1 MVSFAAVFA
10 AQARPQAAGGPA
22 PQTNAGNLHKAR
34 LDAQINHQQAGLLP
48 SVSPDLIASLH
59 WRSIGPYRGGRTRAV
74 AGVPGQPNVFY
85 IGVCNGGVWKT
96 TDYGATWTPI
106 FDDQPTGSIGAIAV
120 AASDPN
126 IVYVGSGEGLHRPDL
141 SVGDGIYK
149 STDAGKTWTHLG
161 LRDGQQIPQL
171 AVDPHDANK
180 VFAAVAGHPYGP
192 NKERGV
198 YRSTDG
204 GQNFQ
209 KVLPTGDA
217 GKHDSAKSD
226 GGKGEGGT
234 GAAGKGDSEKGGN
247 RKDEDGKAEAAQG
260 GTGTG
265 DDENVGASDV
275 LIDPANP
282 EIVYAT
288 LWEAR
293 EGPWENG
300 AWNGAGG
307 GIFKS
312 LDGGLTFQQLAGGL
326 PKDVIQAHIAI
337 AESNPKRLIASVAA
351 KPASVGLYRSDDAGA
366 TWTQITTDPRPAG
379 RIGGGD
385 LSVPRFNPKDQDMII
400 VTSTVTWKSTD
411 GGKTWSGFRGAPGG
425 DDYQNVWI
433 NPSNPQVIIL
443 ASDQGAIV
451 TVNGGETWSSWYN
464 QPTAQMYHV
473 NADNAFPYRV
483 CSGQQE
489 SGSACISSRG
499 NDGEITMREWHPVAA
514 EEYGYVVPDPL
525 DPDLVYGG
533 KLSRYDRRTNQ
544 AQNIA
549 PKAFRAPD
557 YRMLRTEPIVFSPVN
572 PHILYFATNTLWKTA
587 NGGQSWQQ
595 ISPDLTRA
603 TFEVPASV
611 GKYRNE
617 ETAKPIQRGVIY
629 AVAPSPLDIN
639 RIWAGTDDG
648 RIHVTTDGGTHWN
661 EITPPNMTPF
671 QKVSVIEASHFD
683 AQTAYAAIN
692 TLRLDDLRPHILR
705 TRDSGKSWTEI
716 VNGIPTNENVNAVR
730 EDPVR
735 RAMLFAA
742 TERAVYVSFD
752 DGDHWQ
758 SLRLNMAASSVR
770 DVIIKDDDLVAATH
784 GRGFWIMDDITP
796 LRQVDQKATST
807 EAFLFK
813 PQTAIRVRW
822 DMNTDTP
829 LPPDFPAGENPPDGA
844 VIDYYL
850 QSASSSPVTLEIKDA
865 AGKTV
870 RKYSSADKPEPA
882 DPMLNIPAY
891 WVRPPQ
897 TLSAAAGAHRFLWD
911 MHFPN
916 VPGVEAEYPIAAI
929 PHNTAPQPSGPWA
942 MPGQYTVLLTANGKT
957 YSQPLTIKMDPR
969 VKTPLVGL
977 QQQFK
982 LSNDLYVQ
990 LFTLSPAV
998 EQLTGLRKQLKEMQ
1012 PRATGEILAAINAFD
1027 QKLQALGGGAA
1038 RRPGT
1043 GTEPPT
1049 LGGMKT
1055 RFLALFGVLQ
1065 EADVTPSTQAA
1076 AAVADL
1082 QKQLPPLMQRWDA
1095 IKSQD
1100 LPALNKQLK
1109 DASLPEL
1116 KVEAAINAPMATVS
1130 SKDED

>member
-1 MVSFAAVFA
+1 VLSFS
-10 AQARPQAAGGPA
+10 R
-22 PQTNAGNLHKAR
+22 R
-34 LDAQINHQQAGLLP
+34 LMLVGVICTLVVINTLENSTHAQQAPSSKKQSTILNHDLL
-48 SVSPDLIASLH
+48 SSLH
-59 WRSIGPYRGGRTRAV
+59 WRSIGPYRGGRTRGV
-74 AGVPGQPNVFY
+74 AGVPSQPNVFY

-96 TDYGATWTPI
+96 NDYGRTWQPI

-126 IVYVGSGEGLHRPDL
+126 VVYVGSGEGLHRPDL

-171 AVDPHDANK
+171 AVDPHDPNK

-204 GQNFQ
+204 GQNFT
-209 KVLPTGDA
+209 KVLPKSGQSVNENSVNENSKDTN
-217 GKHDSAKSD
+217 SAS
-226 GGKGEGGT
+226 
-234 GAAGKGDSEKGGN
+234 GN
-247 RKDEDGKAEAAQG
+247 
-260 GTGTG
+260 TSTG
-265 DDENVGASDV
+265 DDENIGASDV
-275 LIDPANP
+275 LIDPSNP

-300 AWNGAGG
+300 AWNGTGG

-312 LDGGLTFQQLAGGL
+312 TDGGLTFTQLTGGL
-326 PKDVIQAHIAI
+326 PKDIIQAHIAI
-337 AESNPKRLIASVAA
+337 AESNPKRLIASVAS
-351 KPASVGLYRSDDAGA
+351 KPNSVGLYRSEDAGA
-366 TWTQITTDPRPAG
+366 TWAQITTDTRPAG

-385 LSVPRFNPKDQDMII
+385 LSVPRFNPKDADMVI

-411 GGKTWSGFRGAPGG
+411 GGKTWTGFRGAPGG
-425 DDYQNVWI
+425 DDYQNLWI
-433 NPSNPQVIIL
+433 NPNNPQII
-443 ASDQGAIV
+443 AIVSDQGAII

-473 NADNAFPYRV
+473 NADNAFPYRL

-499 NDGEITMREWHPVAA
+499 NDGEITFRDWHPVAA

-525 DPDLVYGG
+525 DPDVVYGG

-544 AQNIA
+544 AQQVA
-549 PKAFRAPD
+549 PKPFRAPD
-557 YRMLRTEPIVFSPVN
+557 YRVLRTEPIVFSPVD
-572 PHILYFATNTLWKTA
+572 PHILYFAANTLWKTM

-595 ISPDLTRA
+595 ISPDLTRP

-617 ETAKPIQRGVIY
+617 ETAKPTPRGVIY

-648 RIHVTTDGGTHWN
+648 RIHLTLDGGKKWN
-661 EITPPNMTPF
+661 EVTPPNMTAF
-671 QKVSVIEASHFD
+671 QKVSIIEASHFD

-705 TRDSGKSWTEI
+705 TRDSGKTWTET
-716 VNGIPTNENVNAVR
+716 VNGIPANENVNAVR

-735 RAMLFAA
+735 RGMLFAA

-770 DVIIKDDDLVAATH
+770 DVIIKGDDLVAATH
-784 GRGFWIMDDITP
+784 GRGFWILDNITP
-796 LRQVDQKATST
+796 LRQFDQKVTSAD
-807 EAFLFK
+807 AFLFK

-850 QSASSSPVTLEIKDA
+850 QSASSSPVALEIKDS
-865 AGKTV
+865 AGRTV
-870 RKYSSADKPEPA
+870 RKYSSTDKLAPP
-882 DPMLNIPAY
+882 DPMLNIPTY

-897 TLSAAAGAHRFLWD
+897 TLSAAAGTHRFLWD
-911 MHFPN
+911 MHYPD
-916 VPGVEAEYPIAAI
+916 VPGVDAEYPIAAI

-942 MPGQYTVLLTANGKT
+942 LPGQYTIVLTANGKS

-969 VKTPLVGL
+969 VKTLLAGL

-982 LSNDLYVQ
+982 LSNDLYTQ
-990 LFTLSPAV
+990 LLTLSPAA
-998 EQLTGLRKQLKEMQ
+998 EQAGALRKQLKDLQ
-1012 PRATGEILAAINAFD
+1012 SKATGEALAAIKALD
-1027 QKLQALGGGAA
+1027 QKLQALAGSAT
-1038 RRPGT
+1038 RRPGA

-1049 LGGMKT
+1049 LGGLKT
-1055 RFLALFGVLQ
+1055 KFLTLFGVFQ
-1065 EADVTPSTQAA
+1065 EADVAPSTQAA

-1082 QKQLPPLMQRWDA
+1082 QKQLPPLMDRWNA
-1095 IKSQD
+1095 LKAQD
-1100 LPALNKQLK
+1100 VPALNQQLK
-1109 DASLPEL
+1109 GANLPEL
-1116 KVEAAINAPMATVS
+1116 KLESAVLPARATVS

>member
-1 MVSFAAVFA
+1 MFSFFCRFVIIALIAVAASARQRPSATA
-10 AQARPQAAGGPA
+10 ASAF
-22 PQTNAGNLHKAR
+22 KS
-34 LDAQINHQQAGLLP
+34 AQP
-48 SVSPDLIASLH
+48 SQRAVSPSKPQSQTQSSSLSQVDLALLQSLH

-74 AGVPGQPNVFY
+74 AGVPSQPNVFY

-96 TDYGATWTPI
+96 NDYGRTWQPI

-126 IVYVGSGEGLHRPDL
+126 VVYVGSGEGLHRPDL

-171 AVDPHDANK
+171 TVDPRDPNK

-204 GQNFQ
+204 GQNFT
-209 KVLPTGDA
+209 KVLPT
-217 GKHDSAKSD
+217 
-226 GGKGEGGT
+226 T
-234 GAAGKGDSEKGGN
+234 
-247 RKDEDGKAEAAQG
+247 
-260 GTGTG
+260 
-265 DDENVGASDV
+265 DDESIGASDV
-275 LIDPANP
+275 LIDPSNP

-312 LDGGLTFQQLAGGL
+312 TNGGQTFTQLTSGL
-326 PKDVIQAHIAI
+326 PKDIIQAHIAI
-337 AESNPKRLIASVAA
+337 AESNPNRLMASVAS
-351 KPASVGLYRSDDAGA
+351 KPNSVGLYRSDDAGA
-366 TWTQITTDPRPAG
+366 TWAQITTDTRPAG

-385 LSVPRFNPKDQDMII
+385 LSVPRFNPKDADMVI
-400 VTSTVTWKSTD
+400 VTSTVTWKSID
-411 GGKTWSGFRGAPGG
+411 GGKTWTGFRGAPGG
-425 DDYQNVWI
+425 DDYQNLWI
-433 NPSNPQVIIL
+433 NPSNPQTIIL
-443 ASDQGAIV
+443 VSDQGAII

-473 NADNAFPYRV
+473 NADNAFPYRL

-525 DPDLVYGG
+525 DPDVVYGG

-544 AQNIA
+544 AQNVA
-549 PKAFRAPD
+549 PKPFRAPD

-572 PHILYFATNTLWKTA
+572 PHILYFATNTLWKTM
-587 NGGQSWQQ
+587 NGGQSWEQ
-595 ISPDLTRA
+595 ISPDLTRP

-617 ETAKPIQRGVIY
+617 ETAKPTQRGVIY

-648 RIHVTTDGGTHWN
+648 RIHLTLDGGKKWN
-661 EITPPNMTPF
+661 EVTPPTMTAF
-671 QKVSVIEASHFD
+671 QKVSIIEASHFD

-705 TRDSGKSWTEI
+705 TRDSGKIWTEI
-716 VNGIPTNENVNAVR
+716 VNGIPANENVNAVR

-735 RAMLFAA
+735 RGMLFAA

-770 DVIIKDDDLVAATH
+770 DVIVKDDDLVAATH
-784 GRGFWIMDDITP
+784 GRGFWILDNITP
-796 LRQVDQKATST
+796 LRQLDQKVTSAD
-807 EAFLFK
+807 AFLFK

-822 DMNTDTP
+822 NMNTDTP

-850 QSASSSPVTLEIKDA
+850 QSPSSSPVTLEIKDA
-865 AGKTV
+865 AGKIV
-870 RKYSSADKPEPA
+870 RKYSSADKPDPI
-882 DPMLNIPAY
+882 DPMLNIPTY

-897 TLSAAAGAHRFLWD
+897 VLSAAAGAHRFLWD
-911 MHFPN
+911 MHYPN
-916 VPGVEAEYPIAAI
+916 VPGVDAEYPIAAI

-942 MPGQYTVLLTANGKT
+942 LPGQYTIVLTANGKS

-969 VKTPLVGL
+969 VKTSLAGL
-977 QQQFK
+977 QQQFN
-982 LSNDLYVQ
+982 LSNDLYTQ
-990 LFTLSPAV
+990 LLTLSPAA
-998 EQLTGLRKQLKEMQ
+998 EEAGALRKQLKDLQ
-1012 PRATGEILAAINAFD
+1012 PKATGEALAAIKALD
-1027 QKLQALGGGAA
+1027 QKLQALAGGAT
-1038 RRPGT
+1038 RRPGA

-1049 LGGMKT
+1049 LGALKT
-1055 RFLALFGVLQ
+1055 KFLTLFGVFQ
-1065 EADVTPSTQAA
+1065 EADVAPSTQAA

-1082 QKQLPPLMQRWDA
+1082 QKQLPPLMDRWKTV
-1095 IKSQD
+1095 KSQD
-1100 LPALNKQLK
+1100 LPALNKQLQG
-1109 DASLPEL
+1109 ANLPEVKL
-1116 KVEAAINAPMATVS
+1116 ESLVLPARATVS
-1130 SKDED
+1130 SKDEE